1 MIWNESAGL
10 SPETLEIV
18 KEVQQDLEQLTPNV
32 ILETMK
38 SWIPGLVALGY
49 RLLAA
54 GIILMIGVRLAKVVQ
69 KMMGKTFNRME
80 MEVSLKKFLLSA
92 IYASICI
99 LAIFVAAE
107 KFGIS
112 SGSIIALL
120 GSAGLALSLS
130 LQNMLGNFAGGVAL
144 LLLKP
149 FKVGDYII
157 CGTEEGTVASIGL
170 VYTTLNT
177 MDNQM
182 VILPNGSLSN
192 NNLTNVT
199 AQEKRRLEIK
209 VGISYES
216 DLKKAKE
223 ILEELFQN
231 HPLVRKEEGI
241 LVFVDSL
248 GDSAVLLGARG
259 WVATGD
265 YWSVKWEMIEKI
277 KLTFDEKGIQIP
289 YHQIDVHCKELLS
302 GGLAGTGKSI

>member
-54 GIILMIGVRLAKVVQ
+54 GVILMIGVRLAKVLQ

-177 MDNQM
+177 MDNRM

>member
-54 GIILMIGVRLAKVVQ
+54 GVILMIGVRLAKVVQ

-177 MDNQM
+177 MDNRM

-248 GDSAVLLGARG
+248 GNSAVLLGARG

>member
-54 GIILMIGVRLAKVVQ
+54 GVILMIGVRLAKVVQ

-99 LAIFVAAE
+99 LAIYVAAE

-177 MDNQM
+177 MDNRM

>member
-54 GIILMIGVRLAKVVQ
+54 GVILMIGVRLAKVVQ

-177 MDNQM
+177 MDNRM

-209 VGISYES
+209 VGISHES